1 MADFLFF
8 LYNTDSLE
16 KCHHRVLFLFLHGLF
31 AASCHFFGE
40 GLLTIFADKVDA
52 GGTVAAEDEFADF
65 ANQVVVGAAFP
76 DVHRAF
82 GAGVDTFF
90 FAALA
95 DLAPRSLLVFM
106 TARAFAHAVFAARS
120 AVEPAGGNHLSIS
133 GDFFHN

>member
-1 MADFLFF
+1 MSPSGSFLFF
-8 LYNTDSLE
+8 
-16 KCHHRVLFLFLHGLF
+16 HGLF

-40 GLLTIFADKVDA
+40 GLLTIFADKADA
-52 GGTVAAEDEFADF
+52 GGAVAAEDEFADF

-82 GAGVDTFF
+82 GAGVNPFF

-95 DLAPRSLLVFM
+95 DLAPRGLFVFVA
-106 TARAFAHAVFAARS
+106 ARAFAHAVFAARS
-120 AVEPAGGNHLSIS
+120 AVEPAGSDHLSIS

>member
-1 MADFLFF
+1 ML
-8 LYNTDSLE
+8 T
-16 KCHHRVLFLFLHGLF
+16 
-31 AASCHFFGE
+31 ASCHFFGE
-40 GLLTIFADKVDA
+40 SLLSVFTDKADA
-52 GGTVAAEDEFADF
+52 GGAVAAEDEFADF

-120 AVEPAGGNHLSIS
+120 AVEPAGSDHLSIS

>member
-1 MADFLFF
+1 M
-8 LYNTDSLE
+8 SPSGS
-16 KCHHRVLFLFLHGLF
+16 FLFLHGLF

-52 GGTVAAEDEFADF
+52 GGTVAAENEFADF

-82 GAGVDTFF
+82 GAGVNPFF

-95 DLAPRSLLVFM
+95 DLAPRGLFVFM
-106 TARAFAHAVFAARS
+106 TARAFAYAVFAACS